1 MVALGG
7 WFGYDGFIGYPATPA
22 AELYRSIEKSDAPE
36 GFDLD
41 AFKKQKIG
49 TQYGFT
55 ILAFFAAAVVGS
67 RLMKSKRF
75 VFEFDDE
82 SFVYRGR
89 RHPISSVKK
98 IDRSQWE
105 KKGIIKIDGI
115 TLDSWHHLGVKEFVE
130 KLDSAVSSGV

>member
-1 MVALGG
+1 MK
-7 WFGYDGFIGYPATPA
+7 
-22 AELYRSIEKSDAPE
+22 SISKTTFFTLLCR

-55 ILAFFAAAVVGS
+55 ILAFLAAAVVGS

-75 VFEFDDE
+75 VFEFDDK

-89 RHPISSVKK
+89 RHLISSVKK

-130 KLDSAVSSGV
+130 RLDSALSSRV